1 MTRRSSY
8 RVEPE
13 RADPNGQLTEKVQ
26 GVTELELES
35 RSSGHATIVV
45 VRGEID
51 MATAPDVRDVL
62 NELIDA
68 GASRIVLDCRG
79 LDFLDSS
86 GIGVLIAVR
95 KRLGDDGALTLEAP
109 QAHVRKVL
117 ELTGVLDHVE
127 IAP

>member
-1 MTRRSSY
+1 
-8 RVEPE
+8 VHV
-13 RADPNGQLTEKVQ
+13 A
-26 GVTELELES
+26 ELELES
-35 RSSGHATIVV
+35 RSSGDTTIVV

-51 MATAPDVRDVL
+51 MATAPKVRDVL
-62 NELIDA
+62 TELVDA

-95 KRLGDDGALTLEAP
+95 KRLGANGAMTLEAP
-109 QAHVRKVL
+109 QPHVRKVL
-117 ELTGVLDHVE
+117 ELTGVSDHVE

>member
-1 MTRRSSY
+1 MS
-8 RVEPE
+8 
-13 RADPNGQLTEKVQ
+13 Q
-26 GVTELELES
+26 LELES
-35 RSSGHATIVV
+35 RSSTDAETVV

-51 MATAPDVRDVL
+51 MATAPRLRDVL
-62 NELIDA
+62 NGLVDG

-95 KRLGDDGALTLEAP
+95 KRLGDDGALTLESP

-117 ELTGVLDHVE
+117 ELTGVSDHVE

>member
-1 MTRRSSY
+1 
-8 RVEPE
+8 V
-13 RADPNGQLTEKVQ
+13 AD
-26 GVTELELES
+26 LELES
-35 RSSGHATIVV
+35 AESDDGVSLV

-51 MATAPDVRDVL
+51 MATAPQLRDAL
-62 NELIDA
+62 MELVDA
-68 GASRIVLDCRG
+68 GATRVTLDCRR

-95 KRLGDDGALTLEAP
+95 KRLGDEGSLTLEAP

-117 ELTGVLDHVE
+117 ELTGVSEHVT